1 MFKTSIVKQ
10 KDLKQ
15 KWYLINAQGIR
26 LGRLATK
33 VAGLIMGKN
42 KVNKTNN
49 LNNGDIVVVVN
60 AGKVDIYK
68 NKFQKKMYRTHS
80 GYIGRLNERTFAD
93 LIKTNPERII
103 NNAVKGMLPQNK
115 LGKMLIKNLY
125 IYPQELHPHS
135 AQKPEQI
142 NIKYNNK

>member
-42 KVNKTNN
+42 KV
-49 LNNGDIVVVVN
+49 
-60 AGKVDIYK
+60 
-68 NKFQKKMYRTHS
+68 QKKMYRTHS
-80 GYIGRLNERTFAD
+80 GNIGRLNERTFAD